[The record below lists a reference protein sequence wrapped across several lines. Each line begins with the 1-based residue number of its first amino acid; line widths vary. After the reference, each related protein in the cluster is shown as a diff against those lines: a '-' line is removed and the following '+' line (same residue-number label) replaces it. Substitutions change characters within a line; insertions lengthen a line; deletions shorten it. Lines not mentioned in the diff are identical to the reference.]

1 MNLRRLFAVAFAF
14 LAIVTLNA
22 QVVNPVKWSQKIEMT
37 SRDEGVMTF
46 TANIENHWHI
56 YGLDLPDGLVR
67 VPQSSTSRKLRERN
81 LLALLSLP

>member
-22 QVVNPVKWSQKIEMT
+22 QVVNPVKWSQKIGMT

-56 YGLDLPDGLVR
+56 YGLDLPDGGPRPTKFDFKEVAGAE
-67 VPQSSTSRKLRERN
+67 VGS
-81 LLALLSLP
+81 